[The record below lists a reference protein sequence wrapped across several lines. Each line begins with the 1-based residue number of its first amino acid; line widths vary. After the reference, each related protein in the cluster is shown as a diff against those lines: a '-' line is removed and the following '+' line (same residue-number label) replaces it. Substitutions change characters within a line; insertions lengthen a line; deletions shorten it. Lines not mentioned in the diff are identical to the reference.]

1 MEMFMSQRI
10 QILVLLFILLTVNAC
25 TPSTAVPTASTQRN
39 EQDIVTEATATT
51 ETITTPTL
59 QPNGELVSVGPN
71 QEDFP
76 EGYNPLTGQ
85 PAADPSLLDIPA
97 LLVSIS
103 HFPATARPQAG
114 LSFAPYVFEF
124 SITEGAT
131 RFLTAFYGEYPKPEI
146 PVRGDC
152 SVRSEPF
159 AQTNLILGNQIWLDS
174 NVDGIQ
180 SPGERGVAGICIYL
194 YDATGNPI
202 QQTSTDSNGYYGFN
216 VEPGHYTVLV
226 VKPDWLNF
234 TVSNVGDDEFDS
246 DTDQNSGRIEADVSS
261 SLLDLDAGLVPSSE
275 VTPTPDPL
283 AVMPRAEVGPVR
295 SGRLIYGH
303 IGAFFQDSCLIYAFA
318 SKEVLEQI
326 PQCSFVAHEVQGG
339 GYMLSLDRMRA
350 IAEDNARKTHS
361 EFNYASNLYTDEP
374 PPGGVPT
381 SQIDVYF
388 AYLNQSGWRYDPLYQ
403 AWLRYVDTS
412 EEELAGILHPEVD
425 RLTGRQLY
433 FENFILLFAEH
444 EVVSPTNLN
453 IHLEQGNLEPALL
466 FRDGMMYQIEWST
479 KSGDYEQKTGFRR
492 PIQFLNLDGTPA
504 ALKPGHTWVLVVTD
518 FSSVTEEKP
527 GVWKITFYPPEGAK

>member
-1 MEMFMSQRI
+1 MNKHISTSIF
-10 QILVLLFILLTVNAC
+10 LFILLAVSSC
-25 TPSTAVPTASTQRN
+25 TSSTQVPTQLIEKEITAEPTSTAAA
-39 EQDIVTEATATT
+39 ITT
-51 ETITTPTL
+51 PANVTPTL
-59 QPNGELVSVGPN
+59 QPTNAPESLGPDL
-71 QEDFP
+71 EDFP
-76 EGYNPLTGQ
+76 AGYNPLTGQ
-85 PAADPSLLDIPA
+85 PVADPSLLDIPA

-152 SVRSEPF
+152 NVRSEAF
-159 AQTNLILGNQIWLDS
+159 VQINLILGNQIWLDS
-174 NVDGIQ
+174 NADGIQ
-180 SPGERGVAGICIYL
+180 SPGEGGVGGICVYL
-194 YDATGNPI
+194 YDATGNPV
-202 QQTSTDSNGYYGFN
+202 QQTSTDSNGYYGFD
-216 VEPGHYTVLV
+216 VEPGHYTILV

-234 TVSNVGDDEFDS
+234 TVSNVGDDKADS
-246 DTDQNSGRIEADVSS
+246 DTDQNSGRMEADVSS
-261 SLLDLDAGLVPSSE
+261 SLLALDSGLVPSSE
-275 VTPTPDPL
+275 VTPTPDPS

-295 SGRLIYGH
+295 SGRLLYAH
-303 IGAFFQDSCLIYAFA
+303 ISAFFQESCLIYAFA

-339 GYMLSLDRMRA
+339 GFMLSLDRMRA
-350 IAEDNARKTHS
+350 IAEDNARKTHPD
-361 EFNYASNLYTDEP
+361 FNYASNLYADEP
-374 PPGGVPT
+374 PAGGVPA
-381 SQIDVYF
+381 SQVDVDF

-425 RLTGRQLY
+425 RLTGRQLH
-433 FENFILLFAEH
+433 FENFIVLFAEH

-453 IHLEQGNLEPALL
+453 IHLDQGNIEPALL

-479 KSGDYEQKTGFRR
+479 KSGDYEKKTGFRR

-504 ALKPGHTWVLVVTD
+504 ALKPGHTWVLVVTN
-518 FSSVTEEKP
+518 FSTVREEKP
-527 GVWKITFYPPEGAK
+527 GFWIVTFFPPEGSK

>member
-1 MEMFMSQRI
+1 MEKFMSKRI
-10 QILVLLFILLTVNAC
+10 QILVYLFILLTVNAC
-25 TPSTAVPTASTQRN
+25 APSTAVPTIATQPH
-39 EQDIVTEATATT
+39 EQDITAEATATA
-51 ETITTPTL
+51 ETITTPTP
-59 QPNGELVSVGPN
+59 QSNGEPVSVGPN

-76 EGYNPLTGQ
+76 EGYNPLTGR
-85 PAADPSLLDIPA
+85 PVADPSLLAIPA

-152 SVRSEPF
+152 NVRSEPF
-159 AQTNLILGNQIWLDS
+159 AQTSLILGNQIWLDS
-174 NVDGIQ
+174 NADGIQ
-180 SPGERGVAGICIYL
+180 SPGERGVGGICVYL

-202 QQTSTDSNGYYGFN
+202 QQTTTDSNGYYGFN
-216 VEPGHYTVLV
+216 VDPGHYTVLV
-226 VKPDWLNF
+226 VKPDWLDF
-234 TVSNVGDDEFDS
+234 TLSNVGDDKADS

-261 SLLDLDAGLVPSSE
+261 SLLDLDAGLIPSSE
-275 VTPTPDPL
+275 VTPTPDPS
-283 AVMPRAEVGPVR
+283 AVLPRAEVGPVR

-303 IGAFFQDSCLIYAFA
+303 IGAFFQESCLIYAFA

-326 PQCSFVAHEVQGG
+326 PQCSFVSHEVQGG
-339 GYMLSLDRMRA
+339 GFMLGLDRMRA
-350 IAEDNARKTHS
+350 IAEDNARKTRP
-361 EFNYASNLYTDEP
+361 EFNYASNLYTVKP
-374 PPGGVPT
+374 PAGGVPA

-444 EVVSPTNLN
+444 EVISPTNLN

-479 KSGDYEQKTGFRR
+479 KSGDYEKKTGFRR
-492 PIQFLNLDGTPA
+492 PIQFLNLDGSPA
-504 ALKPGHTWVLVVTD
+504 ALKPGHTWVLVVTN
-518 FSSVTEEKP
+518 FSSVTEERP
-527 GVWKITFYPPEGAK
+527 GVWKVTFYPPEGSK